1 MRILYKYDINILSYS
16 SIYTSNYGIINFFI
30 TDKGYVIFYYFD
42 DNKKVKLY
50 TYTDDIDS
58 LFFLLEKI
66 GFNIFIFNKNKKCI
80 DYKILYDF
88 EKDKQKLPE
97 EIIKLLTCNFIID
110 NNLTCILKIIKCYRC
125 NYYYNKSY
133 INNSYID
140 DIDII
145 CNFSKRGLF
154 GYNKEYYIL
163 NNGIICNIKY
173 IKNGV
178 YIKDNKYKIY
188 GKFIN
193 RYTSSDKIKHIN
205 RNVLDSHIIKILKN
219 INHNIFDMKELNTLC
234 MMN

>member
-1 MRILYKYDINILSYS
+1 MRILYKYNTNILSYS
-16 SIYTSNYGIINFFI
+16 SIYMPNYGIIKFFI
-30 TDKGYVIFYYFD
+30 TDKGSVIFYYID

-58 LFFLLEKI
+58 LFFLLEKV
-66 GFNIFIFNKNKKCI
+66 GFNINILNKNKKYI
-80 DYKILYDF
+80 DYKKLDDF

-97 EIIKLLTCNFIID
+97 EIIKLLNCNLIID

-125 NYYYNKSY
+125 NYYYKKSY
-133 INNSYID
+133 FNSSID

-145 CNFSKRGLF
+145 CNFTKRNIF
-154 GYNKEYYIL
+154 GCNKEYYIL

-188 GKFIN
+188 GKLLN
-193 RYTSSDKIKHIN
+193 RYISSDKIRHFYSH
-205 RNVLDSHIIKILKN
+205 VLDSHIIKILKN
-219 INHNIFDMKELNTLC
+219 IDHKFFDIKELNTLC